1 MGSLV
6 EGTVGKVRMI
16 ERSGRKGRKRLK
28 EVSNMPGKLI
38 NAMLG
43 VSLSND
49 RYIAFSRA
57 DQICE

>member
-1 MGSLV
+1 
-6 EGTVGKVRMI
+6 
-16 ERSGRKGRKRLK
+16 
-28 EVSNMPGKLI
+28 MPGKLI